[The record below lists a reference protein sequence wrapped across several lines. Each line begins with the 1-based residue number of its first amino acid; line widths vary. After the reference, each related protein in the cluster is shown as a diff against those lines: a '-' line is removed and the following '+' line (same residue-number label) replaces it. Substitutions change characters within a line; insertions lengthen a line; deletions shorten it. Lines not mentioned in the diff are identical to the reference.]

1 MYPDQIREKIHFQG
15 FSLADLYPYCIVQY
29 LFRGDGVDHRYE
41 LFRYYDIYQLVYQ
54 TQKHILIKIS
64 CNSMPNISDEDY
76 RTLEVKIHTEIQ
88 KIFSQFM
95 KDFETKTVRPDKTVT
110 TEKIGNL
117 TRREN

>member
-1 MYPDQIREKIHFQG
+1 
-15 FSLADLYPYCIVQY
+15 
-29 LFRGDGVDHRYE
+29 
-41 LFRYYDIYQLVYQ
+41 
-54 TQKHILIKIS
+54 
-64 CNSMPNISDEDY
+64 MPNISDEDY